1 MAADHFIRQWREI
14 RGLSLREVE
23 MLGDEELTYASISR
37 IERGEQPY
45 SEKTLKA
52 LAQVYQVEPW
62 VLLSVNPLKH
72 QK

>member
-14 RGLSLREVE
+14 RGLTLREVD
-23 MLGDEELTYASISR
+23 MLCDEELTYASISR

-45 SEKTLKA
+45 NEHTLKS

-62 VLLSVNPLKH
+62 VLLSVNPLRH

>member
-1 MAADHFIRQWREI
+1 MAVDHFIRQWREI

-45 SEKTLKA
+45 SERTLKS

-72 QK
+72 QR